1 MIIGTRY
8 IPIKGNM
15 ELFNSNAEHIDF
27 NTPRGQE
34 FKRMY
39 AQGLYIIT
47 EEISVRLRIVDESLG
62 TFNQPN
68 QSIETSIFKEVA
80 QVYKPIDKNIKEN
93 TVVHQYKKL
102 ITVEDFSVNH
112 YKLIKFIHIDNFN
125 FQESSL
131 IVQIFKYLNID
142 YLISFIN
149 FSSDYTPVS
158 SKELCLYN
166 LYMDA
171 IIAPIFSNYQK
182 CYLLNKILNTY
193 TDLKSFIN
201 EYLIYNDINISY
213 KMFMNILKF
222 IAYNKYN
229 FDNPF
234 SAYEEIITYMKVAT
248 NQETLFNKLKTG
260 AIQTRSSKP
269 VNSVHQD
276 EWLTSLTIAFN
287 YLGEVAET
295 SLVADAVDLALQL
308 NKKVNFSWSEN
319 KFREIN
325 IQWSRELMRKDIEKR
340 NPQDIYKNKELIK
353 DAKLLSSER
362 DVFEEGMIMHHCVY
376 TNYWKLIESGKYVA
390 LHLNS
395 TVNSLGITLG
405 VWVRYD
411 YNNQDNIISK
421 LVFDQAF
428 YAYDK
433 MLSTEDYQ
441 MCKDYLIDNEDN
453 LIKILTDSFTNK
465 SK

>member
-8 IPIKGNM
+8 IPIKGNV
-15 ELFNSNAEHIDF
+15 ELFNSNAEHVDL
-27 NTPRGQE
+27 NTPRGKE
-34 FKRMY
+34 FKQMFD
-39 AQGLYIIT
+39 QGLYIIT
-47 EEISVRLRIVDESLG
+47 QEISTRLRITNEAPN
-62 TFNQPN
+62 TFNQN
-68 QSIETSIFKEVA
+68 FETSIFKEVA
-80 QVYKPIDKNIKEN
+80 QEYKPIDKNIKEN
-93 TVVHQYKKL
+93 TVVHRYKKL
-102 ITVEDFSVNH
+102 ITFEDFSVNH
-112 YKLIKFIHIDNFN
+112 YKLIKFINISNFDD
-125 FQESSL
+125 QESRL
-131 IVQIFKYLNID
+131 IAQLFKYLNID

-158 SKELCLYN
+158 SEELCLYN
-166 LYMDA
+166 LYINA
-171 IIAPIFSNYQK
+171 IIIPIFSNYRK

-193 TDLKSFIN
+193 TDLKSFIK

-222 IAYNKYN
+222 IAYNKDN
-229 FDNPF
+229 FVSLYD
-234 SAYEEIITYMKVAT
+234 AYDEIITYMKVAT
-248 NQETLFNKLKTG
+248 NQEVLFNKLKTG

-269 VNSVHQD
+269 VNSVYQD
-276 EWLTSLTIAFN
+276 EWLTSAFN
-287 YLGEVAET
+287 YLGEIAEK

-308 NKKVNFSWSEN
+308 NKKVNFSWSRN
-319 KFREIN
+319 KFQDIN
-325 IQWSRELMRKDIEKR
+325 VQWSRELMRKDIEKR

-376 TNYWKLIESGKYVA
+376 TNYWRLIESGKYVA

-405 VWVRYD
+405 VQVIYD
-411 YNNQDNIISK
+411 YNNKDNIISK

-433 MLSTEDYQ
+433 ILSTEDSQ

-453 LIKILTDSFTNK
+453 LIKILTDSFTKK

>member
-15 ELFNSNAEHIDF
+15 ELFNSNAEHVDLK
-27 NTPRGQE
+27 TPRGQE
-34 FKRMY
+34 FKQMFD
-39 AQGLYIIT
+39 QGLYIIT
-47 EEISVRLRIVDESLG
+47 QKISVRLRVVDESLG
-62 TFNQPN
+62 TFNQN
-68 QSIETSIFKEVA
+68 FETSIFKEVA
-80 QVYKPIDKNIKEN
+80 EEYKPIDKNIKEN

-112 YKLIKFIHIDNFN
+112 YKLIKFINIDSFDR
-125 FQESSL
+125 QEPLL
-131 IVQIFKYLNID
+131 IAPLFKYLNID

-158 SKELCLYN
+158 SEELCLYN
-166 LYMDA
+166 LYINV
-171 IIAPIFSNYQK
+171 IIAPIFSYYQK
-182 CYLLNKILNTY
+182 CHLLNKILNTY
-193 TDLKSFIN
+193 TDLKSFIK

-222 IAYNKYN
+222 IAYNKDN
-229 FDNPF
+229 FVDPF
-234 SAYEEIITYMKVAT
+234 SAYDDIITYMKVAT
-248 NQETLFNKLKTG
+248 NQEVLFNKLKTK

-269 VNSVHQD
+269 VNSINQD
-276 EWLTSLTIAFN
+276 EYEWLTSAFN
-287 YLGEVAET
+287 YLGEVAEK

-308 NKKVNFSWSEN
+308 NKKVNFSWSRN
-319 KFREIN
+319 KFRDIN
-325 IQWSRELMRKDIEKR
+325 VQWSRELMRKDIEKR

-376 TNYWKLIESGKYVA
+376 TNYWRLIESGKYIA
-390 LHLNS
+390 LHLDS

-405 VWVRYD
+405 IQVMYD
-411 YNNQDNIISK
+411 YNNKDNIISK

-433 MLSTEDYQ
+433 ILSTEDSQ

-453 LIKILTDSFTNK
+453 LIKILTDSFTKKNK
-465 SK
+465 

>member
-15 ELFNSNAEHIDF
+15 ELFNSNAEHVDLK
-27 NTPRGQE
+27 TPRGKE
-34 FKRMY
+34 FERMY
-39 AQGLYIIT
+39 NQGLYIT
-47 EEISVRLRIVDESLG
+47 TQEISTRLRITNEALN
-62 TFNQPN
+62 TFNQN
-68 QSIETSIFKEVA
+68 FETSIFKEVA
-80 QVYKPIDKNIKEN
+80 QEYKPIDKNIKEN
-93 TVVHQYKKL
+93 TVVHRYKKL
-102 ITVEDFSVNH
+102 ITFEDFSVNH
-112 YKLIKFIHIDNFN
+112 YKLIKFINIDDFDC
-125 FQESSL
+125 QESRL
-131 IVQIFKYLNID
+131 IAQLFKYLNID

-149 FSSDYTPVS
+149 FSSNYTPVS
-158 SKELCLYN
+158 SEELCLYN
-166 LYMDA
+166 LYMNA
-171 IIAPIFSNYQK
+171 IIIPIFSNYRK

-193 TDLKSFIN
+193 TDLKSFIK

-222 IAYNKYN
+222 IAYNKDN
-229 FDNPF
+229 FVSLYD
-234 SAYEEIITYMKVAT
+234 AYDEIITYMKVAT
-248 NQETLFNKLKTG
+248 NQEVLFNRLKTG
-260 AIQTRSSKP
+260 AIQTRSSKS
-269 VNSVHQD
+269 VNSVHQY
-276 EWLTSLTIAFN
+276 EWLTRLTSVFN
-287 YLGEVAET
+287 HIGEVVEK

-308 NKKVNFSWSEN
+308 NKKVNFSWSRN
-319 KFREIN
+319 KFRDIN
-325 IQWSRELMRKDIEKR
+325 VQWSRELMRKDIEKR
-340 NPQDIYKNKELIK
+340 NPKDIYKNKELIK

-376 TNYWKLIESGKYVA
+376 TNYWRLIESGKYVA

-405 VWVRYD
+405 VQVMYD
-411 YNNQDNIISK
+411 YNNKDNIISK

-433 MLSTEDYQ
+433 ILSTEDSQ

-453 LIKILTDSFTNK
+453 LIKILTDSFTKK

>member
-8 IPIKGNM
+8 IPIEGNM
-15 ELFNSNAEHIDF
+15 ELFNSSAEHIDI

-34 FKRMY
+34 FKRMR

-47 EEISVRLRIVDESLG
+47 EEVSVRLRVVDESLDS
-62 TFNQPN
+62 FNQN
-68 QSIETSIFKEVA
+68 IETSIFKEVA
-80 QVYKPIDKNIKEN
+80 KVYKPIDKNIKEN
-93 TVVHQYKKL
+93 TVVHRYRKL

-112 YKLIKFIHIDNFN
+112 YKLIKFINIDNFIC
-125 FQESSL
+125 QESSL
-131 IVQIFKYLNID
+131 IAQLFKYLNID

-166 LYMDA
+166 LYINS
-171 IIAPIFSNYQK
+171 IISPVFSNYQK
-182 CYLLNKILNTY
+182 YYLLNKILNTY
-193 TDLKSFIN
+193 TDLKSFIK

-222 IAYNKYN
+222 IAYNKNN
-229 FDNPF
+229 FDNPYI
-234 SAYEEIITYMKVAT
+234 AYDEIITYMKVAT

-269 VNSVHQD
+269 VNSINQD
-276 EWLTSLTIAFN
+276 KYGWLTSIFN
-287 YLGEVAET
+287 CLEKPVEK

-376 TNYWKLIESGKYVA
+376 TNYWGLIKSGKYVA

-395 TVNSLGITLG
+395 TVNPSGITLG
-405 VWVRYD
+405 VQVMYD
-411 YNNQDNIISK
+411 YNNKDNIISK

-433 MLSTEDYQ
+433 ILSTEDHQ

-453 LIKILTDSFTNK
+453 LIKILTDSFTKK

>member
-15 ELFNSNAEHIDF
+15 ELFNSNAEHVDLK
-27 NTPRGQE
+27 TPRGQE
-34 FKRMY
+34 FKQMFD
-39 AQGLYIIT
+39 QGLYIIT
-47 EEISVRLRIVDESLG
+47 QKISVRLRVVDEALN
-62 TFNQPN
+62 TFNQN
-68 QSIETSIFKEVA
+68 FETSIFKEVA
-80 QVYKPIDKNIKEN
+80 EEYKPIDKNIKEN

-102 ITVEDFSVNH
+102 ITFEDFSVNH
-112 YKLIKFIHIDNFN
+112 YKLIKFINIEDFDCQKS
-125 FQESSL
+125 FL
-131 IVQIFKYLNID
+131 IAQLFKYLNID

-149 FSSDYTPVS
+149 FSSDNTPVS
-158 SKELCLYN
+158 SEELCLYN

-171 IIAPIFSNYQK
+171 IIIPIFSNYRK

-193 TDLKSFIN
+193 TDLKSFIK

-222 IAYNKYN
+222 IAYNKDN
-229 FDNPF
+229 FVDPL
-234 SAYEEIITYMKVAT
+234 SAYNEIITYMKVAT
-248 NQETLFNKLKTG
+248 NQEVLFNKLKTG
-260 AIQTRSSKP
+260 VIQTRSSKP
-269 VNSVHQD
+269 VNSLNQD
-276 EWLTSLTIAFN
+276 KYGWLTSIFN
-287 YLGEVAET
+287 CLEKPVEK

-308 NKKVNFSWSEN
+308 NKKVNFNWSSN
-319 KFREIN
+319 KFRDIN
-325 IQWSRELMRKDIEKR
+325 VQWSRELMRKDIEKR
-340 NPQDIYKNKELIK
+340 NPKDIYKNKELIK

-376 TNYWKLIESGKYVA
+376 TNYWRLIESGKYVA
-390 LHLNS
+390 LHLDS

-405 VWVRYD
+405 VQVLYD
-411 YNNQDNIISK
+411 YNNKDNIISK

-433 MLSTEDYQ
+433 VLSTEDSQ

-453 LIKILTDSFTNK
+453 LIKILTDSFTKK

>member
-15 ELFNSNAEHIDF
+15 ELFNSNAEHVDLK
-27 NTPRGQE
+27 TPRGQE
-34 FKRMY
+34 FKQMFD
-39 AQGLYIIT
+39 QGLYIIT
-47 EEISVRLRIVDESLG
+47 QKISVRLRVVDESLG
-62 TFNQPN
+62 TFNQN
-68 QSIETSIFKEVA
+68 FETSIFKEVA
-80 QVYKPIDKNIKEN
+80 EEYKPIDKNIKEN

-112 YKLIKFIHIDNFN
+112 YKLIKFINIDSFDR
-125 FQESSL
+125 QEPLL
-131 IVQIFKYLNID
+131 IAPLFKYLNID

-158 SKELCLYN
+158 SEELCLYN
-166 LYMDA
+166 LYINV
-171 IIAPIFSNYQK
+171 IIAPIFSYYQK
-182 CYLLNKILNTY
+182 CHLLNKILNTY
-193 TDLKSFIN
+193 TDLKSFIK

-222 IAYNKYN
+222 IAYNKDN
-229 FDNPF
+229 FVDPF
-234 SAYEEIITYMKVAT
+234 SAYDDIITYMKVAT
-248 NQETLFNKLKTG
+248 NQEVLFNKLKTK

-269 VNSVHQD
+269 VNSINQD
-276 EWLTSLTIAFN
+276 EYEWLTSAFN
-287 YLGEVAET
+287 YLGEVAEK

-308 NKKVNFSWSEN
+308 NKKVNFSWSRN
-319 KFREIN
+319 KFRDIN
-325 IQWSRELMRKDIEKR
+325 VQWSRELMRKDIEKR
-340 NPQDIYKNKELIK
+340 NPKDIYKNKELIK

-376 TNYWKLIESGKYVA
+376 TNYWRLIESGKYIA
-390 LHLNS
+390 LHLDS

-405 VWVRYD
+405 IQVMYD
-411 YNNQDNIISK
+411 YNNKDNIISK

-433 MLSTEDYQ
+433 ILSTEDSQ

-453 LIKILTDSFTNK
+453 LIKILTDSFTKKNK
-465 SK
+465 

>member
-15 ELFNSNAEHIDF
+15 ELFNSNAEHVDL

-34 FKRMY
+34 FIRMY
-39 AQGLYIIT
+39 NQGLYIIT
-47 EEISVRLRIVDESLG
+47 EEVSVRLRIVDESLG
-62 TFNQPN
+62 TFNQN
-68 QSIETSIFKEVA
+68 LETSIFKEVA

-93 TVVHQYKKL
+93 IVVHRYRKL

-112 YKLIKFIHIDNFN
+112 YKLIKFIHIDNFD
-125 FQESSL
+125 FQEPLL
-131 IVQIFKYLNID
+131 IAQLFKYLNID

-158 SKELCLYN
+158 SEELRLYDIYIN
-166 LYMDA
+166 S
-171 IIAPIFSNYQK
+171 IITPVFSNYQK
-182 CYLLNKILNTY
+182 YCLLNKILNTY
-193 TDLKSFIN
+193 TDLKSFIK

-222 IAYNKYN
+222 IAYNKNN
-229 FDNPF
+229 FDNPYI
-234 SAYEEIITYMKVAT
+234 AYDEIITYMKVAT

-260 AIQTRSSKP
+260 VIQTRSSKP
-269 VNSVHQD
+269 VNSINQD
-276 EWLTSLTIAFN
+276 KYRWLTSIFN
-287 YLGEVAET
+287 CLEKPVEK

-376 TNYWKLIESGKYVA
+376 TNYWRLIESGKYIA

-411 YNNQDNIISK
+411 SNNQDNIISK

-433 MLSTEDYQ
+433 TLSTEDNQ

-453 LIKILTDSFTNK
+453 LIKILTDSFTKK

>member
-8 IPIKGNM
+8 IPIEGNM

-34 FKRMY
+34 FKRMR

-47 EEISVRLRIVDESLG
+47 EEISVRLRVVDESLG
-62 TFNQPN
+62 TFNQN
-68 QSIETSIFKEVA
+68 IETSIFKEVA
-80 QVYKPIDKNIKEN
+80 KVYKPIDKNIKEN
-93 TVVHQYKKL
+93 TVVHRYKKL
-102 ITVEDFSVNH
+102 ITIEDFSVNH
-112 YKLIKFIHIDNFN
+112 YKLIKFINIDNFD
-125 FQESSL
+125 FQEYVL
-131 IVQIFKYLNID
+131 IAQLFKYLNID

-158 SKELCLYN
+158 YEELCLYN
-166 LYMDA
+166 LYINS
-171 IIAPIFSNYQK
+171 IIIPVFSNYQK
-182 CYLLNKILNTY
+182 YCLLNKILNTY
-193 TDLKSFIN
+193 TDLKSFIK

-222 IAYNKYN
+222 IAHNDSN
-229 FDNPF
+229 FISSSN
-234 SAYEEIITYMKVAT
+234 AYDEIITYMKVAT

-269 VNSVHQD
+269 VNSINQD
-276 EWLTSLTIAFN
+276 KYRWLTSIFN
-287 YLGEVAET
+287 CLEKPVEK

-376 TNYWKLIESGKYVA
+376 TNYWRLIESGKYIA

-411 YNNQDNIISK
+411 SNNQDNIISK

-433 MLSTEDYQ
+433 TLSTEDNQ

-453 LIKILTDSFTNK
+453 LIKILTDSFTKK

>member
-15 ELFNSNAEHIDF
+15 ELFNSNAEHVDL
-27 NTPRGQE
+27 NTPRGRE
-34 FKRMY
+34 FELMY
-39 AQGLYIIT
+39 NRGLYIIT
-47 EEISVRLRIVDESLG
+47 QEISVRLRIVDESLG
-62 TFNQPN
+62 SFNQN
-68 QSIETSIFKEVA
+68 LETSIFREVA

-93 TVVHQYKKL
+93 TVVHQYRKL

-112 YKLIKFIHIDNFN
+112 YKLIKFINIDDFIC
-125 FQESSL
+125 QESPL
-131 IVQIFKYLNID
+131 IAQLFKYLNID

-149 FSSDYTPVS
+149 FSSNYTPVS
-158 SKELCLYN
+158 SEELCLYN
-166 LYMDA
+166 LYMNA
-171 IIAPIFSNYQK
+171 IITPIFSNYQK
-182 CYLLNKILNTY
+182 CYLLNRVLNTY
-193 TDLKSFIN
+193 TDLKSFIK

-222 IAYNKYN
+222 IAYNNNNFVNIYN
-229 FDNPF
+229 
-234 SAYEEIITYMKVAT
+234 AYDEIINYMKVAT
-248 NQETLFNKLKTG
+248 NQEVLFNKLKTG
-260 AIQTRSSKP
+260 VIQTRSSKP
-269 VNSVHQD
+269 VNSLHQYG
-276 EWLTSLTIAFN
+276 WLTSIFN
-287 YLGEVAET
+287 CLEKPVEK

-308 NKKVNFSWSEN
+308 NKKVNFNWSSN
-319 KFREIN
+319 KFRDIN
-325 IQWSRELMRKDIEKR
+325 VQWSRELMRKDIEKR
-340 NPQDIYKNKELIK
+340 NPKDIYKNKELIK
-353 DAKLLSSER
+353 GAKLLSSER
-362 DVFEEGMIMHHCVY
+362 DVFEEGMTMHHCVY
-376 TNYWKLIESGKYVA
+376 TNYWGLIESGKYVA

-433 MLSTEDYQ
+433 ILSTEDRQ

-453 LIKILTDSFTNK
+453 LIKILTDSFTKK

>member
-15 ELFNSNAEHIDF
+15 ELFNSNAEHVDL

-34 FKRMY
+34 FKQMFD
-39 AQGLYIIT
+39 QGLYIT
-47 EEISVRLRIVDESLG
+47 TQEISTRLRITNEALN
-62 TFNQPN
+62 TFNQN
-68 QSIETSIFKEVA
+68 FETSIFKEVA
-80 QVYKPIDKNIKEN
+80 QEYKPIDKNIKEN
-93 TVVHQYKKL
+93 TVVHRYKKL
-102 ITVEDFSVNH
+102 ITFEDFSVNH
-112 YKLIKFIHIDNFN
+112 YKLIKFINIDDFDCK
-125 FQESSL
+125 ESFL
-131 IVQIFKYLNID
+131 ITQLFKYLNID

-149 FSSDYTPVS
+149 FSSNYTPVS
-158 SKELCLYN
+158 SEELCLYN
-166 LYMDA
+166 LYMYA
-171 IIAPIFSNYQK
+171 IIIPIFSNYRK
-182 CYLLNKILNTY
+182 CYLLNKVLNTY

-222 IAYNKYN
+222 IAYNKDNFVSFYN
-229 FDNPF
+229 
-234 SAYEEIITYMKVAT
+234 AYDEIITYMKVAT
-248 NQETLFNKLKTG
+248 NQEILFNKLKTG
-260 AIQTRSSKP
+260 TIQTRSSKP
-269 VNSVHQD
+269 VNSVHQY
-276 EWLTSLTIAFN
+276 EWLTRLTSAFN
-287 YLGEVAET
+287 HIGEVVEK

-308 NKKVNFSWSEN
+308 NKKVNFSWSRN
-319 KFREIN
+319 KFRDIN
-325 IQWSRELMRKDIEKR
+325 VQWSRELMRKDIEKR

-376 TNYWKLIESGKYVA
+376 TNYWGLIKSGKYVA
-390 LHLNS
+390 LHLDS
-395 TVNSLGITLG
+395 TINPLGITLG
-405 VWVRYD
+405 VQVMYD
-411 YNNQDNIISK
+411 YNNKDNIISK

-433 MLSTEDYQ
+433 ILSTEDSQ

-453 LIKILTDSFTNK
+453 LIKILTDSFTKK

>member
-8 IPIKGNM
+8 IPIEGNM
-15 ELFNSNAEHIDF
+15 ELFNSNAEHIDLD
-27 NTPRGQE
+27 TPRGQE
-34 FKRMY
+34 FKRMR

-47 EEISVRLRIVDESLG
+47 EEISVRLRVVDESLDS
-62 TFNQPN
+62 FNQN
-68 QSIETSIFKEVA
+68 IETSIFKEVA
-80 QVYKPIDKNIKEN
+80 KVYKPIDKNIKEN
-93 TVVHQYKKL
+93 TVVHQYRKL
-102 ITVEDFSVNH
+102 ITIEDFSVNH
-112 YKLIKFIHIDNFN
+112 YKLIKFINIDNFD
-125 FQESSL
+125 FQEYVL
-131 IVQIFKYLNID
+131 IAQLFKYLNID

-158 SKELCLYN
+158 YEELCLYN
-166 LYMDA
+166 LYINS
-171 IIAPIFSNYQK
+171 IITPIFSNYQR

-193 TDLKSFIN
+193 TDLKSFIK

-222 IAYNKYN
+222 IAYNKDN
-229 FDNPF
+229 FNSF
-234 SAYEEIITYMKVAT
+234 LNAYDEIITYMKVAT

-269 VNSVHQD
+269 VNSINQD
-276 EWLTSLTIAFN
+276 KYRWLTSIFN
-287 YLGEVAET
+287 CLEKPVEK

-308 NKKVNFSWSEN
+308 NKKVNFSWSRN
-319 KFREIN
+319 KFRDIN
-325 IQWSRELMRKDIEKR
+325 VQWSRELMRKDIEKR

-376 TNYWKLIESGKYVA
+376 TNYWRLIESGKYIA

-411 YNNQDNIISK
+411 SNNQDNIISK

-433 MLSTEDYQ
+433 ILSTEDYQ

-453 LIKILTDSFTNK
+453 LIKILTDSFTKK

>member
-1 MIIGTRY
+1 MIVGTRY
-8 IPIKGNM
+8 IPIEGNM

-34 FKRMY
+34 FKRMR

-47 EEISVRLRIVDESLG
+47 EEVSVRLRIVDESLD
-62 TFNQPN
+62 TFNQN
-68 QSIETSIFKEVA
+68 IETSIFKEVA
-80 QVYKPIDKNIKEN
+80 KVYKPIDKNIKEN
-93 TVVHQYKKL
+93 TVVHQYRKL
-102 ITVEDFSVNH
+102 ITIEDFSVNH
-112 YKLIKFIHIDNFN
+112 YKLIKFINIDNFD
-125 FQESSL
+125 FQEYVL
-131 IVQIFKYLNID
+131 IAQLFKYLNID

-158 SKELCLYN
+158 YEELCLYN
-166 LYMDA
+166 LYINS
-171 IIAPIFSNYQK
+171 IITPIFNYQR
-182 CYLLNKILNTY
+182 CCLLNKILNTY
-193 TDLKSFIN
+193 TDLKSFIK

-222 IAYNKYN
+222 IAHNDSN
-229 FDNPF
+229 FISSSN
-234 SAYEEIITYMKVAT
+234 AYDEIITYMKVAT

-260 AIQTRSSKP
+260 VIQTRSSKP
-269 VNSVHQD
+269 INSINQD
-276 EWLTSLTIAFN
+276 KYGWLTSIFN
-287 YLGEVAET
+287 CLEKPVEK

-308 NKKVNFSWSEN
+308 NKKINFSWSEN

-376 TNYWKLIESGKYVA
+376 TNYWGLIKSGKYIA

-411 YNNQDNIISK
+411 SNNQDNIISK

-433 MLSTEDYQ
+433 TLSTEDNQ

-453 LIKILTDSFTNK
+453 LIKILTDSFIANNK
-465 SK
+465 

>member
-8 IPIKGNM
+8 IPIEGNM

-34 FKRMY
+34 FKRMR

-47 EEISVRLRIVDESLG
+47 EEISVRLRVVDESLDS
-62 TFNQPN
+62 FNQN
-68 QSIETSIFKEVA
+68 IETSIFKEVA
-80 QVYKPIDKNIKEN
+80 KVYKPIDKNIKEN
-93 TVVHQYKKL
+93 TIVHRYRKL
-102 ITVEDFSVNH
+102 ITIEDFSVNH
-112 YKLIKFIHIDNFN
+112 YKLIKFINIDNFD
-125 FQESSL
+125 FQEYVL
-131 IVQIFKYLNID
+131 IAQLFKYLNID

-149 FSSDYTPVS
+149 FSSDYIPVS
-158 SKELCLYN
+158 YEELCLYN
-166 LYMDA
+166 LYINS
-171 IIAPIFSNYQK
+171 IITPIFSNYQR
-182 CYLLNKILNTY
+182 CCLLNKILNTY
-193 TDLKSFIN
+193 TDLKSFIK

-222 IAYNKYN
+222 IAHNDSN
-229 FDNPF
+229 FISSSN
-234 SAYEEIITYMKVAT
+234 AYDEIITYMKVAT

-269 VNSVHQD
+269 VNSINQD
-276 EWLTSLTIAFN
+276 KYGWLTSIFN
-287 YLGEVAET
+287 CLEKPVEK

-308 NKKVNFSWSEN
+308 NKKVNFSWSGN
-319 KFREIN
+319 KFRDIN
-325 IQWSRELMRKDIEKR
+325 VQWSRELMRKDIEKR

-376 TNYWKLIESGKYVA
+376 TNYWRLIESGKYIA

-411 YNNQDNIISK
+411 SNNQDNIISK

-433 MLSTEDYQ
+433 ILSTEDHQ

-453 LIKILTDSFTNK
+453 LIKILTDSFTKK

>member
-15 ELFNSNAEHIDF
+15 ELFNSNAEHVDL

-34 FKRMY
+34 FKQMFD
-39 AQGLYIIT
+39 QGLYIIT
-47 EEISVRLRIVDESLG
+47 QEISTRLRITNEALN
-62 TFNQPN
+62 TFNQN
-68 QSIETSIFKEVA
+68 FETSIFKEVA
-80 QVYKPIDKNIKEN
+80 QEYKPIDKNIKEN
-93 TVVHQYKKL
+93 TVVHRYKKL
-102 ITVEDFSVNH
+102 ITFEDFSVNH
-112 YKLIKFIHIDNFN
+112 YKLIKFINIDDFDCK
-125 FQESSL
+125 ESFL
-131 IVQIFKYLNID
+131 ITQLFKYLNID

-149 FSSDYTPVS
+149 FSSNNTPVS

-166 LYMDA
+166 LYMYA
-171 IIAPIFSNYQK
+171 IIIPIFSNYRK
-182 CYLLNKILNTY
+182 CYLLNKVLNTY

-222 IAYNKYN
+222 IAYNKDNFVSFYN
-229 FDNPF
+229 
-234 SAYEEIITYMKVAT
+234 AYDEIITYMKVAT
-248 NQETLFNKLKTG
+248 NQEILFNKLKTG
-260 AIQTRSSKP
+260 TIQTRSSKP
-269 VNSVHQD
+269 VNSVHQY
-276 EWLTSLTIAFN
+276 EWLTRLTSVFN
-287 YLGEVAET
+287 HIGEVVEK
-295 SLVADAVDLALQL
+295 SLVEDAVDLALQL
-308 NKKVNFSWSEN
+308 NKKVNFSWSRN
-319 KFREIN
+319 KFRDIN
-325 IQWSRELMRKDIEKR
+325 VQWSRELMRKDIEKR
-340 NPQDIYKNKELIK
+340 NPKDIYKNKELIK

-376 TNYWKLIESGKYVA
+376 TNYWRLIESGKYVA

-405 VWVRYD
+405 VQVMYD
-411 YNNQDNIISK
+411 YNNKDNIISK

-433 MLSTEDYQ
+433 ILSTEDSQ

-453 LIKILTDSFTNK
+453 LIKILTDSFTKK

>member
-8 IPIKGNM
+8 IPIEGNM

-34 FKRMY
+34 FKRMR

-47 EEISVRLRIVDESLG
+47 EEISVRLRVVDESLDS
-62 TFNQPN
+62 FNQN
-68 QSIETSIFKEVA
+68 IETSIFKEVA
-80 QVYKPIDKNIKEN
+80 KVYKPIDKNIKEN
-93 TVVHQYKKL
+93 TVVHRYRKL

-112 YKLIKFIHIDNFN
+112 YKLIKFINIDNFD
-125 FQESSL
+125 FQEYVL
-131 IVQIFKYLNID
+131 IAQLFKYLNID

-149 FSSDYTPVS
+149 FSSNYTPVS
-158 SKELCLYN
+158 YEELCLYN
-166 LYMDA
+166 LYINS
-171 IIAPIFSNYQK
+171 IITPIFSNYQR
-182 CYLLNKILNTY
+182 CCLLNKILNTY
-193 TDLKSFIN
+193 TDLKSFIK

-222 IAYNKYN
+222 IAHNDSN
-229 FDNPF
+229 FISSSN
-234 SAYEEIITYMKVAT
+234 AYDEIITYMKVAT

-269 VNSVHQD
+269 VNSINQD
-276 EWLTSLTIAFN
+276 KYRWLTSIFN
-287 YLGEVAET
+287 CLEKPVEK

-319 KFREIN
+319 KFRDIN
-325 IQWSRELMRKDIEKR
+325 VQWSRELMRKDIEKR

-376 TNYWKLIESGKYVA
+376 TNYWRLIESGKYIA

-411 YNNQDNIISK
+411 SNNQDNIISK

-433 MLSTEDYQ
+433 ILSTEDHQ

-453 LIKILTDSFTNK
+453 LIKILTDSFTKK

>member
-15 ELFNSNAEHIDF
+15 ELFNSNAEHVDLK
-27 NTPRGQE
+27 TPRGQE
-34 FKRMY
+34 FKQMFN
-39 AQGLYIIT
+39 QGLYIIT
-47 EEISVRLRIVDESLG
+47 QKISVRLRIVDEAPN
-62 TFNQPN
+62 TFNQN
-68 QSIETSIFKEVA
+68 FETSIFKEVA
-80 QVYKPIDKNIKEN
+80 EVYKPIDKNIKEN
-93 TVVHQYKKL
+93 TVVHRYKKL

-112 YKLIKFIHIDNFN
+112 YKLIKFINIEDFDCQKS
-125 FQESSL
+125 FL
-131 IVQIFKYLNID
+131 IAQLFKYLNID

-149 FSSDYTPVS
+149 FSSDNTPVS
-158 SKELCLYN
+158 SEELCLYN

-171 IIAPIFSNYQK
+171 IIIPIFSNYRK

-193 TDLKSFIN
+193 TDLKSFIK

-222 IAYNKYN
+222 IAYNKDNFVDPLSVYN
-229 FDNPF
+229 
-234 SAYEEIITYMKVAT
+234 EIITYMKVAT
-248 NQETLFNKLKTG
+248 NQEVLFNKLKTG
-260 AIQTRSSKP
+260 TIQTRSSKP
-269 VNSVHQD
+269 VNSIHQD
-276 EWLTSLTIAFN
+276 GWLTSLTRAFN
-287 YLGEVAET
+287 YLGEVAEK

-308 NKKVNFSWSEN
+308 NKKVNFSWSRN
-319 KFREIN
+319 KFQDIN
-325 IQWSRELMRKDIEKR
+325 VQWSRELMRKDIEKR

-376 TNYWKLIESGKYVA
+376 TNYWRLIESGKYVA

-405 VWVRYD
+405 IQVMYD
-411 YNNQDNIISK
+411 YNNKDNIISK

-433 MLSTEDYQ
+433 VLSTEDNQ

-453 LIKILTDSFTNK
+453 LIKILTDSFTKK

>member
-15 ELFNSNAEHIDF
+15 ELFNSNAEHVGLK
-27 NTPRGQE
+27 TPRGQE
-34 FKRMY
+34 FKQMFD
-39 AQGLYIIT
+39 QGLYIIT
-47 EEISVRLRIVDESLG
+47 QKISVRLRVVDEALN
-62 TFNQPN
+62 TFNQN
-68 QSIETSIFKEVA
+68 FETSIFKEVA
-80 QVYKPIDKNIKEN
+80 QEYKPIDKNIKEN

-102 ITVEDFSVNH
+102 ITFEDFSVNH
-112 YKLIKFIHIDNFN
+112 YKLIKFINIEDFDCQKS
-125 FQESSL
+125 FL
-131 IVQIFKYLNID
+131 IAQLFKYLNID

-149 FSSDYTPVS
+149 FSSDNTPVS
-158 SKELCLYN
+158 SEELCLYN

-171 IIAPIFSNYQK
+171 VIIPIFSNYRK

-193 TDLKSFIN
+193 TDLKSFIK

-222 IAYNKYN
+222 IAYNNGNFIDHFSVYN
-229 FDNPF
+229 
-234 SAYEEIITYMKVAT
+234 EIITYMKVAT
-248 NQETLFNKLKTG
+248 NQEVLFNKLKTG
-260 AIQTRSSKP
+260 VIQTRSSKP
-269 VNSVHQD
+269 VNSLNQD
-276 EWLTSLTIAFN
+276 EYEWLTSIFN
-287 YLGEVAET
+287 CLEKPVEK

-308 NKKVNFSWSEN
+308 NKKVNFSWSRN
-319 KFREIN
+319 KFRDIN
-325 IQWSRELMRKDIEKR
+325 VQWSRELMRKDIEKR

-376 TNYWKLIESGKYVA
+376 TNYWRLIESGKYVA
-390 LHLNS
+390 LHLDS

-405 VWVRYD
+405 VQVMYD
-411 YNNQDNIISK
+411 YNNKDNIILK

-433 MLSTEDYQ
+433 VLSTEDCQ
-441 MCKDYLIDNEDN
+441 MCKDYLIDNEEN
-453 LIKILTDSFTNK
+453 LIKILTDSFTKK

>member
-15 ELFNSNAEHIDF
+15 ELFNSNAEHVDL
-27 NTPRGQE
+27 NTPRGKE
-34 FKRMY
+34 FKQMFD
-39 AQGLYIIT
+39 QGLYIIT
-47 EEISVRLRIVDESLG
+47 QEISTRLRITNEAPN
-62 TFNQPN
+62 TFNQN
-68 QSIETSIFKEVA
+68 FETSIFKEVA
-80 QVYKPIDKNIKEN
+80 QEYKPIDKNIKEN
-93 TVVHQYKKL
+93 TVVHRYKKL
-102 ITVEDFSVNH
+102 ITFEDFSVNH
-112 YKLIKFIHIDNFN
+112 YKLIKFINISNFDD
-125 FQESSL
+125 QESRL
-131 IVQIFKYLNID
+131 IAQLFKYLNID

-158 SKELCLYN
+158 SEELCLYN
-166 LYMDA
+166 LYINA
-171 IIAPIFSNYQK
+171 IIIPIFSNYRK

-193 TDLKSFIN
+193 TDLKSFIK

-222 IAYNKYN
+222 IAYNKDN
-229 FDNPF
+229 FVSLYD
-234 SAYEEIITYMKVAT
+234 AYDEVITYMKVAT
-248 NQETLFNKLKTG
+248 NQEVLFNKLKTG
-260 AIQTRSSKP
+260 AIQTRSSKH
-269 VNSVHQD
+269 VNSVHQYA
-276 EWLTSLTIAFN
+276 WLTCEFN
-287 YLGEVAET
+287 YLGEVAER

-308 NKKVNFSWSEN
+308 NKKVNFSWSRN
-319 KFREIN
+319 KFQDIN
-325 IQWSRELMRKDIEKR
+325 VQWSRELMRKDIEKR

-376 TNYWKLIESGKYVA
+376 TNYWRLIESGKYVA

-405 VWVRYD
+405 VQVIYD
-411 YNNQDNIISK
+411 YNNKDNIISK

-433 MLSTEDYQ
+433 ILSTEDSQ

-453 LIKILTDSFTNK
+453 LIKILTDSFTKK

>member
-8 IPIKGNM
+8 IPIEGNM

-34 FKRMY
+34 FKRMR

-47 EEISVRLRIVDESLG
+47 EEVSVRLRIVDESLD
-62 TFNQPN
+62 TFNQN
-68 QSIETSIFKEVA
+68 IETSIFKEVA
-80 QVYKPIDKNIKEN
+80 KVYKPIDKNIKEN
-93 TVVHQYKKL
+93 TVVHQYRKL
-102 ITVEDFSVNH
+102 ITIEDFSVNH
-112 YKLIKFIHIDNFN
+112 YKLIKFINIDNFD
-125 FQESSL
+125 FQEYVL
-131 IVQIFKYLNID
+131 IAQLFKYLNID

-149 FSSDYTPVS
+149 FSSDHTPVS

-166 LYMDA
+166 LYIDS

-182 CYLLNKILNTY
+182 CYLLNRVLNTY
-193 TDLKSFIN
+193 TDLKSFIK

-222 IAYNKYN
+222 IAHNDSN
-229 FDNPF
+229 FISSSN
-234 SAYEEIITYMKVAT
+234 AYDEIITYMKVAT

-269 VNSVHQD
+269 VNSLHQD
-276 EWLTSLTIAFN
+276 KYGWLTSIFN
-287 YLGEVAET
+287 CLEKPVEK

-308 NKKVNFSWSEN
+308 NKKVNFSWSRN
-319 KFREIN
+319 KFRDIN
-325 IQWSRELMRKDIEKR
+325 VQWSRELMRKDIEKR

-376 TNYWKLIESGKYVA
+376 TNYWRLIESGKYIA

-411 YNNQDNIISK
+411 SNNQDNIISK

-433 MLSTEDYQ
+433 VLSTEDSQ

-453 LIKILTDSFTNK
+453 LIKILTDSFTKK

>member
-8 IPIKGNM
+8 IPIEGNM
-15 ELFNSNAEHIDF
+15 ELFNSNAEHIDI

-34 FKRMY
+34 FKRMR

-47 EEISVRLRIVDESLG
+47 EEISVRLRVVDESLD
-62 TFNQPN
+62 TFNQN
-68 QSIETSIFKEVA
+68 IETSIFKEVA
-80 QVYKPIDKNIKEN
+80 KVYKPIDKNIKEN
-93 TVVHQYKKL
+93 TVVHQCKKL

-112 YKLIKFIHIDNFN
+112 YKLIKFINIDNFD
-125 FQESSL
+125 FQEYVL
-131 IVQIFKYLNID
+131 IAQLFKYLNID

-158 SKELCLYN
+158 YEELCLYN
-166 LYMDA
+166 LYINS
-171 IIAPIFSNYQK
+171 IITPIFSNYQR

-193 TDLKSFIN
+193 TDLKSFIK

-222 IAYNKYN
+222 IAYNDSN
-229 FDNPF
+229 FISSS
-234 SAYEEIITYMKVAT
+234 SAYDEIITYMKVAT
-248 NQETLFNKLKTG
+248 NQEVLFNKLKTRV
-260 AIQTRSSKP
+260 IQTRSSKP
-269 VNSVHQD
+269 VNSINQD
-276 EWLTSLTIAFN
+276 GWLTRLTRAFN
-287 YLGEVAET
+287 YLGEVAEP

-308 NKKVNFSWSEN
+308 NKKVNFSWSRN
-319 KFREIN
+319 KFRDIN
-325 IQWSRELMRKDIEKR
+325 VQWSRELMRKDIEKR
-340 NPQDIYKNKELIK
+340 NPKDIYKNKELIK

-376 TNYWKLIESGKYVA
+376 TNYWRLIESGKYVA

-405 VWVRYD
+405 VQVMYD
-411 YNNQDNIISK
+411 YNNKDNIISK

-433 MLSTEDYQ
+433 VLSTEDSQ

>member
-15 ELFNSNAEHIDF
+15 ELFNSNAEHVDLK
-27 NTPRGQE
+27 TPRGEE
-34 FKRMY
+34 FKKMFD
-39 AQGLYIIT
+39 QGLYIIT
-47 EEISVRLRIVDESLG
+47 QKISVRLRVVDEALN
-62 TFNQPN
+62 TFNQN
-68 QSIETSIFKEVA
+68 FETSIFKEVA
-80 QVYKPIDKNIKEN
+80 EEYKPIDKNIKEN

-112 YKLIKFIHIDNFN
+112 YKLIKFINIDSFDR
-125 FQESSL
+125 QEPSL
-131 IVQIFKYLNID
+131 IAQLFKYLNID

-149 FSSDYTPVS
+149 FSSNYTPVS
-158 SKELCLYN
+158 SEELCLYN
-166 LYMDA
+166 LYIDS
-171 IIAPIFSNYQK
+171 IISPIFSNYQK

-193 TDLKSFIN
+193 TDLKSFIK

-222 IAYNKYN
+222 IAYNKDN
-229 FDNPF
+229 FNSF
-234 SAYEEIITYMKVAT
+234 LNAYDEIITYMKVAT
-248 NQETLFNKLKTG
+248 NQEVLFNKLKTG
-260 AIQTRSSKP
+260 VIQTRSSKP

-276 EWLTSLTIAFN
+276 GWLTSLTRAFN
-287 YLGEVAET
+287 YLGEVAEK

-308 NKKVNFSWSEN
+308 NKKVNFSWSRN
-319 KFREIN
+319 KFQDIN
-325 IQWSRELMRKDIEKR
+325 VQWSRELMRKDIEKR

-376 TNYWKLIESGKYVA
+376 TNYWRLIESGKYVA

-395 TVNSLGITLG
+395 TVNPSGITLG
-405 VWVRYD
+405 IQVMYD
-411 YNNQDNIISK
+411 YNNKDNIISK

-433 MLSTEDYQ
+433 ILSTEDNQ

-453 LIKILTDSFTNK
+453 LIKILTDSFTKKNK
-465 SK
+465 

>member
-8 IPIKGNM
+8 IPIEGNM

-34 FKRMY
+34 FKRMR

-47 EEISVRLRIVDESLG
+47 EEVSVRLRIVDESLD
-62 TFNQPN
+62 TFNQN
-68 QSIETSIFKEVA
+68 IETSIFKEVA
-80 QVYKPIDKNIKEN
+80 KVYKPIDKNIKEN
-93 TVVHQYKKL
+93 TVVHRYKKL
-102 ITVEDFSVNH
+102 ITIEDFSVNH
-112 YKLIKFIHIDNFN
+112 YKLIKFINIDNFD
-125 FQESSL
+125 FQEYVL
-131 IVQIFKYLNID
+131 IAQLFKYLNID

-158 SKELCLYN
+158 YEELCLYN
-166 LYMDA
+166 LYINS
-171 IIAPIFSNYQK
+171 IITPIFSNYQR

-193 TDLKSFIN
+193 TDLKSFIK

-222 IAYNKYN
+222 IAHNDSN
-229 FDNPF
+229 FISSSN
-234 SAYEEIITYMKVAT
+234 AYDEVITYMKVAT
-248 NQETLFNKLKTG
+248 NQEVLFNKLKTR

-276 EWLTSLTIAFN
+276 GWLTSLTRAFN
-287 YLGEVAET
+287 YLGEVAEK

-308 NKKVNFSWSEN
+308 NKKVNFSWSRN
-319 KFREIN
+319 KFRDIN
-325 IQWSRELMRKDIEKR
+325 VQWSRELMRKDIEKR

-376 TNYWKLIESGKYVA
+376 TNYWRLIESGKYVA

-395 TVNSLGITLG
+395 TVNPSGITLG
-405 VWVRYD
+405 VQVMYD
-411 YNNQDNIISK
+411 YNNKDNIISK

-433 MLSTEDYQ
+433 TLSTEDNQ

-453 LIKILTDSFTNK
+453 LIKILTDSFTKK

>member
-15 ELFNSNAEHIDF
+15 ELFNSNAEHVDL
-27 NTPRGQE
+27 NTPRGRE
-34 FKRMY
+34 FELMY
-39 AQGLYIIT
+39 SQGLYIIT
-47 EEISVRLRIVDESLG
+47 QKISVRLRVVDEALN
-62 TFNQPN
+62 TFNQN
-68 QSIETSIFKEVA
+68 FETSIFKEVA
-80 QVYKPIDKNIKEN
+80 EEYKPIDKNIKEN
-93 TVVHQYKKL
+93 TVVHRYKKL

-112 YKLIKFIHIDNFN
+112 YKLIKFINIDSFDR
-125 FQESSL
+125 QEPLL
-131 IVQIFKYLNID
+131 IAQLFKYLNID

-149 FSSDYTPVS
+149 FSSNNTPVS
-158 SKELCLYN
+158 SEELCLYN
-166 LYMDA
+166 LYIDS
-171 IIAPIFSNYQK
+171 IISPIFNNYQK

-193 TDLKSFIN
+193 TDLKSFIK

-222 IAYNKYN
+222 IAYNKDNFVDPLSVYN
-229 FDNPF
+229 
-234 SAYEEIITYMKVAT
+234 EIITYMKVAT
-248 NQETLFNKLKTG
+248 NQEVLFNKLKTG
-260 AIQTRSSKP
+260 SIQTRSSKP

-276 EWLTSLTIAFN
+276 GWLTSLTRAFN
-287 YLGEVAET
+287 YLGEVAEK

-308 NKKVNFSWSEN
+308 NKKVNFNWSRN
-319 KFREIN
+319 KFQDIN
-325 IQWSRELMRKDIEKR
+325 VQWSRELMRKDIEKR

-376 TNYWKLIESGKYVA
+376 TNYWRLIESGKYVA

-395 TVNSLGITLG
+395 TVNPSGITLG
-405 VWVRYD
+405 VQVMYD
-411 YNNQDNIISK
+411 YNNKDNIISK

-433 MLSTEDYQ
+433 ILSTEDSQ

-453 LIKILTDSFTNK
+453 LIKILTDSFTKK

>member
-15 ELFNSNAEHIDF
+15 ELFNSNAEHVDLK
-27 NTPRGQE
+27 TPRGKE
-34 FKRMY
+34 FERMY
-39 AQGLYIIT
+39 NQGLYIT
-47 EEISVRLRIVDESLG
+47 TQEISTRLRITNEALN
-62 TFNQPN
+62 TFNQN
-68 QSIETSIFKEVA
+68 FETSIFKEVA
-80 QVYKPIDKNIKEN
+80 QEYKPIDKNIKEN

-102 ITVEDFSVNH
+102 ITFEDFSVNH
-112 YKLIKFIHIDNFN
+112 YKLIKFINIDDFDYI
-125 FQESSL
+125 ESRL
-131 IVQIFKYLNID
+131 IAQLFKYLNID

-149 FSSDYTPVS
+149 FSSNYTPVS
-158 SKELCLYN
+158 SEELCLYN
-166 LYMDA
+166 IYMNA
-171 IIAPIFSNYQK
+171 IIIPIFSNYRK

-193 TDLKSFIN
+193 TDLKSFIK

-222 IAYNKYN
+222 IAYNKDN
-229 FDNPF
+229 FVSLYD
-234 SAYEEIITYMKVAT
+234 AYDEIITYMKVAT
-248 NQETLFNKLKTG
+248 NQEVLFNRLKTRV
-260 AIQTRSSKP
+260 IQTRSSKP
-269 VNSVHQD
+269 VNSVHRY
-276 EWLTSLTIAFN
+276 EWLTRLTSAFN
-287 YLGEVAET
+287 YLGEIAEK

-308 NKKVNFSWSEN
+308 NKKVNFNWSRN
-319 KFREIN
+319 KFQDIN
-325 IQWSRELMRKDIEKR
+325 VQWSRELMRKDIEKR

-376 TNYWKLIESGKYVA
+376 TNYWRLIESGKYVA
-390 LHLNS
+390 LHLDS

-405 VWVRYD
+405 VQVMYD
-411 YNNQDNIISK
+411 YNNNDNIISK

-433 MLSTEDYQ
+433 ILSTEDSQ

-453 LIKILTDSFTNK
+453 LIKILTDSFTKK

>member
-15 ELFNSNAEHIDF
+15 ELFNSNAEHVDLK
-27 NTPRGQE
+27 TPRGQE
-34 FKRMY
+34 FKQMFD
-39 AQGLYIIT
+39 QGLYIIT
-47 EEISVRLRIVDESLG
+47 QKISVRLRVVDEALN
-62 TFNQPN
+62 TFNQN
-68 QSIETSIFKEVA
+68 FETSIFKEVA
-80 QVYKPIDKNIKEN
+80 KEYKPIDKNIKEN
-93 TVVHQYKKL
+93 TVVHKYKKL
-102 ITVEDFSVNH
+102 ITFEDFSVNH
-112 YKLIKFIHIDNFN
+112 YKLIKFINIDDFDC
-125 FQESSL
+125 QESRL
-131 IVQIFKYLNID
+131 IAQLFKYLNID

-149 FSSDYTPVS
+149 FSSNNTPVS
-158 SKELCLYN
+158 SEELCLYN

-171 IIAPIFSNYQK
+171 IIIPIFSNYRK
-182 CYLLNKILNTY
+182 CYLLNKVLNTY
-193 TDLKSFIN
+193 TDLKSFIK

-222 IAYNKYN
+222 IAYNNDNFVDHLSVYN
-229 FDNPF
+229 
-234 SAYEEIITYMKVAT
+234 EIITYMKVAT
-248 NQETLFNKLKTG
+248 NQEVLFNKLKIG

-276 EWLTSLTIAFN
+276 EWLTIAFAFN
-287 YLGEVAET
+287 YLGEVVEK

-308 NKKVNFSWSEN
+308 NKKVNFSWSRN
-319 KFREIN
+319 KFRDIN
-325 IQWSRELMRKDIEKR
+325 VQWSRELMRKDIEKR
-340 NPQDIYKNKELIK
+340 NPKDIYKNKELIK
-353 DAKLLSSER
+353 GATLLSSER

-376 TNYWKLIESGKYVA
+376 TNYWRLIESGKYVA

-405 VWVRYD
+405 VQVMYD
-411 YNNQDNIISK
+411 YNNKDNIISK

-433 MLSTEDYQ
+433 ILSTEDSQ
-441 MCKDYLIDNEDN
+441 MCKDYLVDNEDN
-453 LIKILTDSFTNK
+453 LIKILTDSFTKK

>member
-15 ELFNSNAEHIDF
+15 ELFNSNAEHIDLK
-27 NTPRGQE
+27 TPRGEE
-34 FKRMY
+34 FKQMFD
-39 AQGLYIIT
+39 QGLYIIT
-47 EEISVRLRIVDESLG
+47 QKISVRLRVVDEALN
-62 TFNQPN
+62 TFNQN
-68 QSIETSIFKEVA
+68 FETSIFKEVA
-80 QVYKPIDKNIKEN
+80 EEYKPIDKNIKEN
-93 TVVHQYKKL
+93 TIVHRYRKL

-112 YKLIKFIHIDNFN
+112 YKLIKFINIDSFDR
-125 FQESSL
+125 QESSL
-131 IVQIFKYLNID
+131 IAQLFKYLNID

-149 FSSDYTPVS
+149 FSSNYTPIS
-158 SKELCLYN
+158 SEELCLYN
-166 LYMDA
+166 LYIDS
-171 IIAPIFSNYQK
+171 IISPIFNNYQK

-193 TDLKSFIN
+193 TDLKSFIK

-222 IAYNKYN
+222 IAYNKDN
-229 FDNPF
+229 FVSFLN
-234 SAYEEIITYMKVAT
+234 AYDEIITYMKVAT

-269 VNSVHQD
+269 VNSVHR
-276 EWLTSLTIAFN
+276 EGWLTSLTRAFN
-287 YLGEVAET
+287 YLGEVAEK

-308 NKKVNFSWSEN
+308 NKKVNFSWSRN
-319 KFREIN
+319 KFQDIN
-325 IQWSRELMRKDIEKR
+325 VQWSRELMRKDIEKR

-376 TNYWKLIESGKYVA
+376 TNYWRLIESGKYVA
-390 LHLNS
+390 LHLDS
-395 TVNSLGITLG
+395 TVNPSGITLG
-405 VWVRYD
+405 VQVMYD
-411 YNNQDNIISK
+411 YNNKDNIISK

-433 MLSTEDYQ
+433 ILSTEDSQ

-453 LIKILTDSFTNK
+453 LIKILTNSFTNK
-465 SK
+465 NK

>member
-15 ELFNSNAEHIDF
+15 ELFNSNAEHIDLK
-27 NTPRGQE
+27 TPRGEE
-34 FKRMY
+34 FKQMFD
-39 AQGLYIIT
+39 QGLYIIT
-47 EEISVRLRIVDESLG
+47 QKISVRLRITDEALN
-62 TFNQPN
+62 TFNQN
-68 QSIETSIFKEVA
+68 FETSIFKEVA
-80 QVYKPIDKNIKEN
+80 EEYKPIDKNIKEN
-93 TVVHQYKKL
+93 TVVHRYKKL

-112 YKLIKFIHIDNFN
+112 YKLIKFINIDSFDR
-125 FQESSL
+125 QEPSL
-131 IVQIFKYLNID
+131 IAQLFKYLNID

-149 FSSDYTPVS
+149 FSSNNTPVS
-158 SKELCLYN
+158 SEELCLYN
-166 LYMDA
+166 LYIDS
-171 IIAPIFSNYQK
+171 IISPIFNNYQK

-193 TDLKSFIN
+193 TDLKSFIK

-222 IAYNKYN
+222 IAYNKDN
-229 FDNPF
+229 FVSFLN
-234 SAYEEIITYMKVAT
+234 AYDEIITYMKVAT
-248 NQETLFNKLKTG
+248 NQEVLFNKLKTG
-260 AIQTRSSKP
+260 AIQTRSSKS

-276 EWLTSLTIAFN
+276 GWLTSLTRAFN
-287 YLGEVAET
+287 YIGEVAEK

-308 NKKVNFSWSEN
+308 NKKVNFNWSRN

-325 IQWSRELMRKDIEKR
+325 VQWSRELMRKDIEKR

-376 TNYWKLIESGKYVA
+376 TNYWRLIESGKYVA

-395 TVNSLGITLG
+395 TVNPSGITLG
-405 VWVRYD
+405 VQVMYD
-411 YNNQDNIISK
+411 YNNKDNIISK

-433 MLSTEDYQ
+433 ILSTEDNQ

-453 LIKILTDSFTNK
+453 LIKILTDSFTKK

>member
-15 ELFNSNAEHIDF
+15 ELFNSNAEHVDL

-34 FKRMY
+34 FKQMFD
-39 AQGLYIIT
+39 QGLYIIT
-47 EEISVRLRIVDESLG
+47 QEISVRLKVVDESLG
-62 TFNQPN
+62 SFNQN
-68 QSIETSIFKEVA
+68 LETSIFKEVA

-93 TVVHQYKKL
+93 TVVHRYRKL

-112 YKLIKFIHIDNFN
+112 YKLIKFIHIDNFD

-149 FSSDYTPVS
+149 FSSDYTLGS

-166 LYMDA
+166 LYINS
-171 IIAPIFSNYQK
+171 IIIPVFSNYQK
-182 CYLLNKILNTY
+182 YYLLNKILNTY
-193 TDLKSFIN
+193 TDLKSFIK

-222 IAYNKYN
+222 IAYNKDN
-229 FDNPF
+229 FVSFLN
-234 SAYEEIITYMKVAT
+234 AYDEIITYMKVAT
-248 NQETLFNKLKTG
+248 NQEVLFNKLKTG
-260 AIQTRSSKP
+260 AIQVRSSKS

-276 EWLTSLTIAFN
+276 GWLTSLARAFN
-287 YLGEVAET
+287 YLGETAEK

-308 NKKVNFSWSEN
+308 NKKVNFNWSRN
-319 KFREIN
+319 KFQEIN
-325 IQWSRELMRKDIEKR
+325 IQWSRELMREDIEKR

-376 TNYWKLIESGKYVA
+376 TNYWRLIESGKYVA

-395 TVNSLGITLG
+395 TVNSSGITLG
-405 VWVRYD
+405 VQVMYD
-411 YNNQDNIISK
+411 YNNKDNIISK

-433 MLSTEDYQ
+433 VLSTEDSQ
-441 MCKDYLIDNEDN
+441 MCKDYLIDNEDT

>member
-8 IPIKGNM
+8 IPIEGNM

-34 FKRMY
+34 FKRMR

-47 EEISVRLRIVDESLG
+47 EEVSVRLRIVDESLD
-62 TFNQPN
+62 TFNQN
-68 QSIETSIFKEVA
+68 IETSIFKEVA
-80 QVYKPIDKNIKEN
+80 KVYKPIDKNIKEN
-93 TVVHQYKKL
+93 TVVHRYRKL
-102 ITVEDFSVNH
+102 ITIEDFSVNH
-112 YKLIKFIHIDNFN
+112 YKLIKFINIDNFD
-125 FQESSL
+125 FQEYVL
-131 IVQIFKYLNID
+131 IAQLFKYLNID

-158 SKELCLYN
+158 YEELCLYN
-166 LYMDA
+166 LYINS
-171 IIAPIFSNYQK
+171 IITPIFSNYQK

-193 TDLKSFIN
+193 TDLKSFIK

-222 IAYNKYN
+222 IAHNDSN
-229 FDNPF
+229 FISSSN
-234 SAYEEIITYMKVAT
+234 AYDEIITYMKVAT
-248 NQETLFNKLKTG
+248 NQEVLFNKLKTRV
-260 AIQTRSSKP
+260 IQTRSSKP

-276 EWLTSLTIAFN
+276 GWLTSLTRAFN
-287 YLGEVAET
+287 YIGEVAET

-308 NKKVNFSWSEN
+308 KKKVNFSWSRN
-319 KFREIN
+319 KFRDIN
-325 IQWSRELMRKDIEKR
+325 VQWSRELMRKDIEKR

-376 TNYWKLIESGKYVA
+376 TNYWRLIESGKYVA

-395 TVNSLGITLG
+395 TVNPLGITLG
-405 VWVRYD
+405 IQVMYD
-411 YNNQDNIISK
+411 YNNKDNIISK

-433 MLSTEDYQ
+433 TLSTEDSQ

-453 LIKILTDSFTNK
+453 LIKILTDSFIANNK
-465 SK
+465 

>member
-15 ELFNSNAEHIDF
+15 ELFNSNAEHVDLK
-27 NTPRGQE
+27 TPRGQE
-34 FKRMY
+34 FKQMFD
-39 AQGLYIIT
+39 QGLYIIT
-47 EEISVRLRIVDESLG
+47 QEISTRLRITNEALN
-62 TFNQPN
+62 TFNQN
-68 QSIETSIFKEVA
+68 FETSIFKEVA
-80 QVYKPIDKNIKEN
+80 QEYKPIDKNIKEN

-102 ITVEDFSVNH
+102 ITFEDFSVNH
-112 YKLIKFIHIDNFN
+112 YKLIKFINIDDFDC
-125 FQESSL
+125 QESHL
-131 IVQIFKYLNID
+131 IAQLFKYLNID

-158 SKELCLYN
+158 SEELCLYN
-166 LYMDA
+166 LYIDA
-171 IIAPIFSNYQK
+171 IIIPIFSNYRK

-193 TDLKSFIN
+193 TDLKSFIK

-222 IAYNKYN
+222 IAYNKDN
-229 FDNPF
+229 FI
-234 SAYEEIITYMKVAT
+234 SLYGAYDKIITYMKVAT
-248 NQETLFNKLKTG
+248 NQEVLFNKLKTK
-260 AIQTRSSKP
+260 AIQTRFSKP
-269 VNSVHQD
+269 VNSIYQYA
-276 EWLTSLTIAFN
+276 WLTSEFN
-287 YLGEVAET
+287 YIGEVAEK

-308 NKKVNFSWSEN
+308 NKKVNFNWSRN

-325 IQWSRELMRKDIEKR
+325 VQWSRELMRKDIEKR

-376 TNYWKLIESGKYVA
+376 TNYWRLIESGKYIA
-390 LHLNS
+390 LHLDS

-405 VWVRYD
+405 VQVMYD
-411 YNNQDNIISK
+411 YNNKDNIISK

-433 MLSTEDYQ
+433 ILSTEDSQ

-453 LIKILTDSFTNK
+453 LIKILTDSFIKK